1 MKMEYI
7 KFPKSWVDL
16 MGNIP
21 EDEKDKLIAKIV
33 RYYLYDEMP
42 LGLGGYEA
50 VFEHIVKPSVDFC
63 KNAVSHGGKGGAPI
77 GNQNARKRQQA
88 EKIVNTE
95 QVPEVIEE
103 QQEVIVEV
111 MTAPSTLP
119 EKTPSVKKTLE
130 ERCLEFR
137 NSLMPFLSEYGKEM
151 LTEFYNYWTEPNP
164 SKTKM
169 RFEMEKTWDTA
180 RRLETWLKRRKEYS
194 KMSNIV
200 SKTQKNREILNNLT
214 KIFRDEQNIKEANR
228 QSFISTD
235 NCRS

>member
-1 MKMEYI
+1 M

-33 RYYLYDEMP
+33 RYYLYDEIP
-42 LGLGGYEA
+42 LELGGYEA

-63 KNAVSHGGKGGAPI
+63 RNAVLHGGKGGAPI
-77 GNQNARKRQQA
+77 GNQNARKKQQA
-88 EKIVNTE
+88 DKIVKTE

-103 QQEVIVEV
+103 QQEVVEV
-111 MTAPSTLP
+111 MTTLSTLP
-119 EKTPSVKKTLE
+119 VKTPSVKKTLE

-137 NSLMPFLSEYGKEM
+137 NSLIPFLSEYGKEM

-169 RFEMEKTWDTA
+169 RYEMEKTWDTA
-180 RRLETWLKRRKEYS
+180 RRLETWLKRSLGFNKSNKVKSLSEETEDVVMSAMLELYKRGEITLEELQKERK
-194 KMSNIV
+194 
-200 SKTQKNREILNNLT
+200 QL
-214 KIFRDEQNIKEANR
+214 
-228 QSFISTD
+228 IS
-235 NCRS
+235 

>member
-1 MKMEYI
+1 MKKEYI

-77 GNQNARKRQQA
+77 GNQNARKMQQA
-88 EKIVNTE
+88 EKIVKTE

-119 EKTPSVKKTLE
+119 VKTPSVKKTLE

-137 NSLMPFLSEYGKEM
+137 NSLIPFLSEYGKEM
-151 LTEFYNYWTEPNP
+151 ITEFYNYWTEPNP

-180 RRLETWLKRRKEYS
+180 RRLETWLKRSLGFNKNNKGKSLSEETEDVVMSAMVELYKRGEITLQELQKERKQLI
-194 KMSNIV
+194 N
-200 SKTQKNREILNNLT
+200 
-214 KIFRDEQNIKEANR
+214 
-228 QSFISTD
+228 
-235 NCRS
+235 

>member
-1 MKMEYI
+1 MKKEYI

-63 KNAVSHGGKGGAPI
+63 KNAVSYGGKGGAPI

-88 EKIVNTE
+88 EKIVKTE

-103 QQEVIVEV
+103 QQEVVVEV

-119 EKTPSVKKTLE
+119 VKTPSVKKTLE

-151 LTEFYNYWTEPNP
+151 ITEFYNYWTEPNP

-180 RRLETWLKRRKEYS
+180 RRLETWLKRSLGFNKSNKGKSLSEETEDVVMSAMVELYKRGEITLQELQKERKQLI
-194 KMSNIV
+194 N
-200 SKTQKNREILNNLT
+200 
-214 KIFRDEQNIKEANR
+214 
-228 QSFISTD
+228 
-235 NCRS
+235 